1 MFVSER
7 EDNIKVSI
15 IIPVFNKVE
24 FTQRC
29 IKSVFDNSPEGSI
42 SWEIVVVDNASS
54 DGTAAFLEEACQLYS
69 NLRVV
74 TNKENLGFARACNQG
89 ASWARGEYLLFL
101 NNDTEVQKGWLK
113 PLVEVLNTDFRVG
126 AVGCKLLFPDG
137 FIQHAGV
144 VIVDDKMGGVPLVAT
159 HIYYKKPASLKIAD
173 RPYLYQVV
181 TGACLMVRKV
191 AFEEVGGFDE
201 EYWNGYEDVDLCFKL
216 QKRGWLVVYEPKSV
230 VIHYEGQS
238 GPERFRKV
246 NENVARLHQR
256 WLGRINPDFVIE
268 IDGSVKAVKPPAI
281 KEYQPPF
288 VSIIILTRNN
298 LEYTQKCLES
308 IRKYTPEAH
317 EVIVVDNGSTD
328 GTVEYLESQSDVKL
342 VKNGFNLGFALGNNR
357 GLLEAGGNYVIF
369 LNNDVVV
376 TEGWLRK
383 LIACAESDP
392 SVGIV
397 GPRSNYVAGHQL
409 VKNVPYGEDMEAMQE
424 FARSWSEEN
433 SGNWEEVLR
442 VIGFCMLVK
451 REVIEKIGGFDP
463 QFGLGNFEDD
473 DFCIRARIAG
483 FRIKIAHD
491 VFVHHFGSKTFQSEQ
506 IDYRELML
514 SNWEKFKRKWN
525 LPGDL
530 PILLIERGYH
540 IDLLLQRD
548 FDPQKHTV
556 PLQIEPYP
564 LDGVRLI
571 SYLAPFSKEVLKWYL
586 SSFSSEDDVTL
597 VLHEEGDEREV
608 LKKVSQTIEELG
620 FDPDKTPDILL
631 ITTKLDENKQPRLI
645 RAVKKVVWFQGL
657 PDSWKRWVVYLGKET
672 EEIGRFE
679 NRAYQNFNISY

>member
-1 MFVSER
+1 MFVSKR
-7 EDNIKVSI
+7 ENNVKVSI

-29 IKSVFDNSPEGSI
+29 IKSIFNNSTEGSI
-42 SWEIVVVDNASS
+42 SWEVVVIDNGSS

-113 PLVEVLNTDFRVG
+113 PLVEVLNADFRVG

-144 VIVDDKMGGVPLVAT
+144 VIVDDKTIGDPLYAK
-159 HIYYKKPASLKIAD
+159 HIYYKKPVSFKIANK
-173 RPYLYQVV
+173 PYLYQAV
-181 TGACLMVRKV
+181 TGACFMVRKV

-216 QKRGWLVVYEPKSV
+216 RKRGWLIVYEPKSV

-246 NENVARLHQR
+246 SENVARLHQK
-256 WLGRINPDFVIE
+256 WLGKIHPDFVIG
-268 IDGSVKAVKPPAI
+268 IDGSVEAVKPPAI

-288 VSIIILTRNN
+288 VSIVILTRNN

-308 IRKYTPEAH
+308 IRKYTPEPH
-317 EVIVVDNGSTD
+317 EIIVVDNGSTD
-328 GTVEYLESQSDVKL
+328 GTVEHLESQPDVKL
-342 VKNGFNLGFALGNNR
+342 IKNGFNLGFALGNNR
-357 GLLEAGGNYVIF
+357 GLLEARGNYVVF

-383 LIACAESDP
+383 LIACTESDP
-392 SVGIV
+392 HVGIV
-397 GPRSNYVAGHQL
+397 GPRSNYVAGYQL

-424 FARSWSEEN
+424 FAKSWGKKN
-433 SGNWEEVLR
+433 LGNWEEVLR

-473 DFCIRARIAG
+473 DFCIRAQIAG

-491 VFVHHFGSKTFQSEQ
+491 VFVHHFGSKTFQSER
-506 IDYRELML
+506 IDYRKLML
-514 SNWEKFKRKWN
+514 SNWEKFKRKWV
-525 LPGDL
+525 LPRDL
-530 PILLIERGYH
+530 PIERGYR

-548 FDPQKHTV
+548 FDSQKHAV
-556 PLQIEPYP
+556 PLRVEPYP
-564 LDGVRLI
+564 LDGVRSM
-571 SYLAPFSKEVLKWYL
+571 SYLAPFSREVLKWYL
-586 SSFSSEDDVTL
+586 SSFSSKDDVTL
-597 VLHEEGDEREV
+597 VLYEEGDEKEV
-608 LKKVSQTIEELG
+608 LQRVSRVIEELG
-620 FDPDKTPDILL
+620 FDPEKTPDILL
-631 ITTKLDENKQPRLI
+631 VATRLGESEQARLI
-645 RAVKKVVWFQGL
+645 KAVKRVVWLQDL
-657 PDSWKRWVVYLGKET
+657 PDSWKRWVIYLGKEM
-672 EEIGRFE
+672 EEIGRLE
-679 NRAYQNFNISY
+679 NHAYQNFDTSH